1 MDSLQQGVRGFS
13 ESRYAAELAKGA
25 VDMKFPPE
33 LEREYHAFYLAERVS
48 HVRSFNL
55 IMGVLVSW
63 AFVAACLAD
72 GPLSGGFHRLRL
84 GAIVLAYLTMACLAR
99 SRYYECAYLRVATI
113 ASFCIAVLGSIEIAY
128 RVNAGDGELLA
139 LLTTYSIGLYFLAGI
154 LFQAALKANVGLVA
168 GFAGTL
174 LALGA
179 PAARVGYLVGIL
191 AAVGAIGGLGFRHQ
205 GIRFR
210 RSFLERGLIGEIA
223 ARDGLTGLK
232 NRRAFDAHL
241 TRAWQQAL
249 RDRKIL
255 IVMLIDVDFF
265 KRFNDR
271 YGHQAGDA
279 ALQRI
284 AAVVEGFTKRA
295 LDLAARY
302 GGEELVVLLYDV
314 PREAAAQLADAMRSA
329 VQALQ
334 IEHLDGTSS
343 GVVTISV
350 GVAVVHPTL
359 VRNPEGAVQLADEA
373 LYSAKDAGRNRVQLF
388 ETEYVALSTGSF
400 RHR

>member
-1 MDSLQQGVRGFS
+1 MDSLQRGVREFS

-25 VDMKFPPE
+25 VGMKFPPE

-55 IMGVLVSW
+55 IMCALVFL
-63 AFVAACLAD
+63 AFVAACLSD
-72 GPLSGGFHRLRL
+72 GPLSGSFHRLRL

-99 SRYYECAYLRVATI
+99 SRYYKIAYLTVAAI
-113 ASFCIAVLGSIEIAY
+113 ASFCIAVLGSIEIGY
-128 RVNAGDGELLA
+128 RINAGDGELLA
-139 LLTTYSIGLYFLAGI
+139 LLTTYSIALYFLAGI
-154 LFQAALKANVGLVA
+154 LFQPALKANVGLVA

-179 PAARVGYLVGIL
+179 PGGRIGYLVGIL
-191 AAVGAIGGLGFRHQ
+191 AAVAAIGGLGFRHQ

-265 KRFNDR
+265 KNFNDR

-284 AAVVEGFTKRA
+284 AAVVEGFAKRA

-314 PREAAAQLADAMRSA
+314 PREAAAQLADAIRSA

-373 LYSAKDAGRNRVQLF
+373 LYGAKHAGRNRVEVF